1 MRVLLA
7 LVLCAAFAVPASA
20 VCVGDCG
27 GDDEVAVNELVI
39 GVGLALGG
47 GSIAACPSLDMNGDG
62 EVAIGEL
69 VTAVNNLLTGCQHEP
84 TPTGSRP
91 ATATRTARPSP
102 TITPTPAVGP
112 EILFFGVT
120 SADDT
125 YQPPTGTDPQGIPIY
140 ERPFGFGFSLVV
152 ETRHGTS
159 NRPVGQRAFTDG
171 AAPDLQVQATQA
183 LGNGSTAVC
192 DGEAPTFGGVP
203 AINPP
208 QLDDPDANINALN
221 DLGCRFID
229 GTGAPEART
238 CQLGCVHFE
247 TGEYGCQ
254 AGDATEFQFC
264 APVPMALRFPVGET
278 LVSARVRDV
287 AGNLGAPAQ
296 VIVRVLP

>member
-1 MRVLLA
+1 M
-7 LVLCAAFAVPASA
+7 
-20 VCVGDCG
+20 
-27 GDDEVAVNELVI
+27 
-39 GVGLALGG
+39 
-47 GSIAACPSLDMNGDG
+47 
-62 EVAIGEL
+62 
-69 VTAVNNLLTGCQHEP
+69 
-84 TPTGSRP
+84 
-91 ATATRTARPSP
+91 
-102 TITPTPAVGP
+102 
-112 EILFFGVT
+112 T

-171 AAPDLQVQATQA
+171 EAPDLQVQATQA
-183 LGNGSTAVC
+183 LGDGSLAVC

-208 QLDDPDANINALN
+208 QLDDPDAIVNTLN

-238 CQLGCVHFE
+238 CQLGCVRFD

-278 LVSARVRDV
+278 LVSARVRDE